1 MQMRKVLGLAAIGAL
16 LVVAA
21 PTERAQAVSV
31 SSPGAATAVQENA
44 KQTTTDVHWRRHR
57 HHGWHRHHRWHGHHR
72 SPPPLVSARHF
83 SASAKQAREQWACF
97 RFSHETGMIARR
109 YRPSGS
115 MAGDG
120 IMKGWIGAAFVAGVL
135 VLAGPASAETSAV
148 APQATKQ
155 AAGTAKATDVSARHA
170 GLPLRLSA
178 GLPALPLLLRAAL
191 LLPALSLQRAGTV
204 HVRLRV
210 WTVLVMSDES
220 LVRCP
225 GLEPGPLLSGRWKRH
240 KGRRLFSE
248 LANRM

>member
-1 MQMRKVLGLAAIGAL
+1 
-16 LVVAA
+16 
-21 PTERAQAVSV
+21 
-31 SSPGAATAVQENA
+31 
-44 KQTTTDVHWRRHR
+44 
-57 HHGWHRHHRWHGHHR
+57 
-72 SPPPLVSARHF
+72 
-83 SASAKQAREQWACF
+83 
-97 RFSHETGMIARR
+97 
-109 YRPSGS
+109 
-115 MAGDG
+115 
-120 IMKGWIGAAFVAGVL
+120 MKGWIGAAFVAGVL

-155 AAGTAKATDVSARHA
+155 AAGYSQGHRCQRASA
-170 GLPLRLSA
+170 LSLRPSA
-178 GLPALPLLLRAAL
+178 GLPALSLLLRAAL